1 LHNATKI
8 YNFSIAMDIK
18 EEEEIKKEFQ
28 LERII
33 LFSDAV
39 FAIII
44 TIMVLEIKLPEG
56 LRHAE
61 RKEIMHAL
69 FELMP
74 RLFGY
79 VTAFFFVGM
88 FWLKHLKIFSY
99 LKDYSKG
106 LIIWNLV
113 FLFFISLFPFGV
125 SVMTETLGP
134 ANTIGIFIY
143 FNVIAF
149 SVMGQ
154 TLLTRY
160 LIKHAATLCI
170 KPHQIETNLQWKV
183 QRTNFVTLPLLC
195 IFVSFFVYYEADTQF
210 ISVGFIIWALAMA
223 RFRRKYYPGDT
234 NDEPMIKRLFASR
247 KRKPV
252 AIAPSPESN

>member
-1 LHNATKI
+1 MNLT
-8 YNFSIAMDIK
+8 

-28 LERII
+28 LERVI

-61 RKEIMHAL
+61 RKEILHAL

-134 ANTIGIFIY
+134 GSSIGIYIY

-149 SVMGQ
+149 SVIGQ
-154 TLLTRY
+154 TFLTRY

-170 KPHQIETNLQWKV
+170 KPHQIESNLQWKV
-183 QRTNFVTLPLLC
+183 QRTNFITLPLLFA
-195 IFVSFFVYYEADTQF
+195 FVTGCVYYEIDRQF
-210 ISVGFIIWALAMA
+210 ISAGFIVWALAMA
-223 RFRRKYYPGDT
+223 RARRKHYPGDT
-234 NDEPMIKRLFASR
+234 NDTPMIKRLFASR
-247 KRKPV
+247 KRRKIQ
-252 AIAPSPESN
+252 AAAAMEPSAGTSKD

>member
-1 LHNATKI
+1 MN
-8 YNFSIAMDIK
+8 IK

-28 LERII
+28 LERVI

-61 RKEIMHAL
+61 RKEIKHAL
-69 FELMP
+69 FELAP

-88 FWLKHLKIFSY
+88 FWLKHLKTFSY

-134 ANTIGIFIY
+134 SNTIGIFIY

-149 SVMGQ
+149 SILGQ

-160 LIKHAATLCI
+160 LIMNAATLCI
-170 KPHQIETNLQWKV
+170 KPNQIETNLQWKV
-183 QRTNFVTLPLLC
+183 QRMNFVTLPLL
-195 IFVSFFVYYEADTQF
+195 FAYVASFVYYEVNTQF
-210 ISVGFIIWALAMA
+210 ISFGFIVWALVMT
-223 RFRRKYYPGDT
+223 RLRRKYYPGDT
-234 NDEPMIKRLFASR
+234 NDEPIIKRLFASR
-247 KRKPV
+247 KRKPTITTPLAETV
-252 AIAPSPESN
+252 TE